1 MHLELGPRK
10 GDSVE
15 VGCHVHVSGVLVLH
29 VLIVDSVRCHS
40 SAAANSFSL
49 PRPGGGGG
57 GGVCEGAL
65 DR

>member
-1 MHLELGPRK
+1 MRLELGPRK

-15 VGCHVHVSGVLVLH
+15 GGCHVHVSGVLVLH
-29 VLIVDSVRCHS
+29 VLIVDSVRY

-57 GGVCEGAL
+57 GVREGAL